1 MRHGGLCVGAEAGLL
16 RQENDA
22 AAVARAE
29 LRTVQGEAGGKTEA
43 ERVLALHLFAFVA
56 REVDGLVAFGIDPP
70 LFHEAAQRGGLRAH
84 TEVDDDALGTEI
96 DRRHEPVAPRP
107 RKPLLYAHL
116 PARALVPV
124 VAPKAAVK
132 VDLPV
137 RFLFGR
143 VGIHFG
149 VVEVLGEFELAE
161 IELRL
166 QLAQVLPRPLHR
178 REGKDCG
185 DLREHRLLLV
195 RRRILGKE
203 GVELRLVPLP
213 RLLERRAV
221 AGREQQAQKIA
232 EIARDDVHA
241 VLAAVHRAHGE
252 DRFAKTADKA
262 EVDAVHARPA
272 EDRSTLWRAEIGIV
286 VLPPHHAEGR

>member
-1 MRHGGLCVGAEAGLL
+1 M
-16 RQENDA
+16 
-22 AAVARAE
+22 
-29 LRTVQGEAGGKTEA
+29 
-43 ERVLALHLFAFVA
+43 
-56 REVDGLVAFGIDPP
+56 
-70 LFHEAAQRGGLRAH
+70 
-84 TEVDDDALGTEI
+84 
-96 DRRHEPVAPRP
+96 PRP
-107 RKPLLYAHL
+107 RKPLLYRHF
-116 PARALVPV
+116 PARALAPV

-178 REGKDCG
+178 REAKGCG
-185 DLREHRLLLV
+185 DLREHRLLFA

-213 RLLERRAV
+213 RLLERRTV
-221 AGREQQAQKIA
+221 ASREQQAQKIA

-252 DRFAKTADKA
+252 DRLAKTADKA

-286 VLPPHHAEGR
+286 VLLPHHAEGR